1 MGKNKLES
9 KISFTPG
16 QREIARELAK
26 LVLKRKDLPQSF
38 YAKAKKL
45 LDLK

>member
-9 KISFTPG
+9 KIAFTSG

-26 LVLKRKDLPQSF
+26 LVLKREGLPQNF

-45 LDLK
+45 LDL